1 MKENLKKVFLFTLTV
16 LFIFSMIGCER
27 SNTVASFVVSDR
39 QYTERSDLE
48 KAAQPEQLKAGKDV
62 YLSVYFIE
70 SVKWME
76 YTVKWYMNEK
86 EIKTDTQKFPVEKK
100 GILVFALDG
109 DKVSAGT
116 LKVEIRYKEHI
127 LAAMELEITEE

>member
-70 SVKWME
+70 SCH
-76 YTVKWYMNEK
+76 
-86 EIKTDTQKFPVEKK
+86 
-100 GILVFALDG
+100 L
-109 DKVSAGT
+109 KVSFGLAPLHKIHQAIPHKG
-116 LKVEIRYKEHI
+116 LNPLQAYFLRYFS
-127 LAAMELEITEE
+127 

>member
-27 SNTVASFVVSDR
+27 SNTVASFVVS
-39 QYTERSDLE
+39 TGNIPKGAIW

-70 SVKWME
+70 SVKGME

-86 EIKTDTQKFPVEKK
+86 EIKTDTQKFPVEK
-100 GILVFALDG
+100 
-109 DKVSAGT
+109 
-116 LKVEIRYKEHI
+116 RYSRFCFGWG
-127 LAAMELEITEE
+127 

>member
-1 MKENLKKVFLFTLTV
+1 
-16 LFIFSMIGCER
+16 
-27 SNTVASFVVSDR
+27 
-39 QYTERSDLE
+39 
-48 KAAQPEQLKAGKDV
+48 
-62 YLSVYFIE
+62 
-70 SVKWME
+70 
-76 YTVKWYMNEK
+76 MNEK